1 MNPGELNKR
10 ITFLAQSSQQ
20 NSYGEVEHS
29 WNDIETVWANVK
41 TLQGRELFQAQ
52 QVHSE
57 ITSKII
63 VRYLTGITANM
74 RIRYGSRILQIIGPP
89 INVDEK
95 NRYLELSCKE
105 VI

>member
-10 ITFLAQSSQQ
+10 ITFLVQSSVQ
-20 NSYGEVEHS
+20 NSYGEVENT
-29 WNDIETVWANVK
+29 WNDIQTVWATVK
-41 TLQGRELFQAQ
+41 TLQGRELFQAN

-57 ITSKII
+57 ITSKITI
-63 VRYLTGITANM
+63 RYLTGITANM
-74 RIRYGSRILQIIGPP
+74 RLRYGNRILQIIGPP
-89 INVDEK
+89 INIDEK